1 MNNKIIIALIAMPL
15 LIASCGKK
23 KQHDDIIVQNTEA
36 PKPQAPIRMQDYR
49 QTTDVQWLGKQ
60 YQVEVS
66 RTASDSLAMVKDEV
80 GQEFVDNRITLKVI
94 RQDGSIF
101 CTKTFTKSAFTG
113 CLDDDYSKTGILEGF
128 VFDRAEGNQLF
139 FAASVSHPQTDEYIP
154 IVVTL
159 SNFGDVSVSRDD
171 TIE

>member
-1 MNNKIIIALIAMPL
+1 MNKYIIIALIAVPVL
-15 LIASCGKK
+15 LSACGKK
-23 KQHDDIIVQNTEA
+23 KQHDDIIVQQVET

-49 QTTDVQWLGKQ
+49 QTTDVQWLGRQ
-60 YQVEVS
+60 YQVDIS
-66 RTASDSLAMVKDEV
+66 RSACDSLSMVKDEL
-80 GQEFVDNRITLKVI
+80 GQKFVDNRIVLKVI
-94 RQDGSIF
+94 RTDGSVF
-101 CTKTFTKSAFTG
+101 CTKVFTKAAFTG
-113 CLDDDYSKTGILEGF
+113 CLDDDYRKTGILEGF

-159 SNFGDVSVSRDD
+159 SNFAEVGISRDN

>member
-1 MNNKIIIALIAMPL
+1 MNNKIIIALIAVPL
-15 LIASCGKK
+15 LFTSCGKK
-23 KQHDDIIVQNTEA
+23 KQSNDIIVQNVET

-60 YQVEVS
+60 YQVEVA
-66 RTASDSLAMVKDEV
+66 RTASDSLAMVKDEI
-80 GQEFVDNRITLKVI
+80 GQQFVDNRITLKVI
-94 RQDGSIF
+94 RQDGTVF
-101 CTKTFTKSAFTG
+101 CTKTFTKAAFAS
-113 CLDDDYSKTGILEGF
+113 CLDDDYRKTGILEGF

-159 SNFGDVSVSRDD
+159 SNFGEVGVSRDD

>member
-1 MNNKIIIALIAMPL
+1 MNKKIIIVLIAVPIL
-15 LIASCGKK
+15 LASCAKK
-23 KQHDDIIVQNTEA
+23 KQHEDIIVQNTEA

-60 YQVEVS
+60 YQVDVV
-66 RTASDSLAMVKDEV
+66 RTANDSLPMVKDEL
-80 GQEFVDNRITLKVI
+80 GQQFVDNRIVLKVI
-94 RQDGSIF
+94 RSDGSVF
-101 CTKTFTKSAFTG
+101 CTKSFTKSAFTG
-113 CLDDDYSKTGILEGF
+113 CLDDDYRKTGILEGF

-159 SNFGDVSVSRDD
+159 SNFGDISVALDNSM
-171 TIE
+171 E